1 MEHSKGLEVH
11 AIKPFNKALRVLN
24 ARWLPEPKH
33 PASPRK
39 HVSPKEHSVHDA
51 GRRPVTSCLGQR
63 ATVGSMQNHETLT
76 VTTAEAARLLGISRN
91 LAYEAAR
98 RGEIPT
104 IRIGRRILVPLAAL
118 ERLLS
123 DRDR

>member
-1 MEHSKGLEVH
+1 M
-11 AIKPFNKALRVLN
+11 N
-24 ARWLPEPKH
+24 A
-33 PASPRK
+33 
-39 HVSPKEHSVHDA
+39 
-51 GRRPVTSCLGQR
+51 GCRPVTSCLGHR
-63 ATVGSMQNHETLT
+63 ATVGSMQNHATLT

-104 IRIGRRILVPLAAL
+104 IRIGRRILVPIAAL

-123 DRDR
+123 ERER